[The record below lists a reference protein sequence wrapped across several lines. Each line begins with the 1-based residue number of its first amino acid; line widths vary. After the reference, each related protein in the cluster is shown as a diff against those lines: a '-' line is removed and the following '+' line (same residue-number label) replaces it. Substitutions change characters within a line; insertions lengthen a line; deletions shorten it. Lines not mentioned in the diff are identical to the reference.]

1 VSALVSPSCL
11 GVALM
16 VLAGAGVDDAAS
28 GVSGLA
34 ARPCGG
40 RSDQC
45 GLRHGSG
52 GFSHR
57 GGPWRV
63 RGGGGRHRGSNW
75 RRQHGGMGGGGQ
87 AHRDRGRRDQH
98 CSPTTNGDAG
108 NPGELA
114 VLERGAHLRSG
125 YAPPPRKPDEGC
137 VKKVEGPYGWRVD
150 GRDRISGPPQR
161 DPDAATLTTQG
172 ARSQRCELTILRTPL
187 PAAECA
193 LAGLAPEARRL
204 NSAIGALRRPLARSL
219 PPERSASLR
228 RWGRRAQP
236 HR

>member
-1 VSALVSPSCL
+1 
-11 GVALM
+11 
-16 VLAGAGVDDAAS
+16 
-28 GVSGLA
+28 
-34 ARPCGG
+34 
-40 RSDQC
+40 
-45 GLRHGSG
+45 
-52 GFSHR
+52 
-57 GGPWRV
+57 
-63 RGGGGRHRGSNW
+63 
-75 RRQHGGMGGGGQ
+75 MGGVGQ

-219 PPERSASLR
+219 PRSARRRCGAGDGERNRTDSGSSSRARHHGHGDPANPLACVLALPNRVVPDPPLR
-228 RWGRRAQP
+228 PGVLGVVPPGWCGGHAIKCRR
-236 HR
+236 RS